1 MVCVLLLLVGFCV
14 CGLRVRM
21 LWFYYLVCYEFVQVV
36 SDLIVVGVFCLMLVV
51 VLVGMLLVVACDCVF
66 CVLIIPGL

>member
-1 MVCVLLLLVGFCV
+1 
-14 CGLRVRM
+14 M

-36 SDLIVVGVFCLMLVV
+36 PDLIVVGVFCLILVV

-66 CVLIIPGL
+66 CALIIPGL